1 MQCRS
6 NAAEGRV
13 RKMVLMLAQP
23 LALALALALALM
35 LALMPAPAETRVWP
49 APCQHYCRKP
59 RDARG
64 LAGPLAR
71 AYPNETRAPEY
82 LRELG
87 GRGPP
92 HRRHPETCMCMHE
105 KKSLLARR
113 VVTTRSV
120 VVSSLGTLRVHDR

>member
-1 MQCRS
+1 
-6 NAAEGRV
+6 
-13 RKMVLMLAQP
+13 MVLMLAQP

-82 LRELG
+82 LRELSGRGADTSTPPRDVHVHARKKVPFSTPRCNDPVG
-87 GRGPP
+87 GRQ
-92 HRRHPETCMCMHE
+92 
-105 KKSLLARR
+105 
-113 VVTTRSV
+113 
-120 VVSSLGTLRVHDR
+120 